1 MYCLRIFRFSW
12 PTKREVRPGEIRQEG
27 GGAYRQ
33 RDGVPDEQGRGGR
46 GGEARGGPG
55 VVPAGRGR
63 AELVQV
69 LGEGLAELGAGRF
82 VA

>member
-1 MYCLRIFRFSW
+1 M
-12 PTKREVRPGEIRQEG
+12 REVRGKEG
-27 GGAYRQ
+27 GIYRE
-33 RDGVPDEQGRGGR
+33 RYGVPDEQGRGGR

-55 VVPAGRGR
+55 VVPAGRGG